1 MHGFR
6 CKAITPAM
14 MISAVLLAVPLAQAQ
29 ERGPLAL
36 ASASYFFVGGKID
49 SAAEGSPTVGH
60 VYVAYMIPAR
70 RSHPT

>member
-6 CKAITPAM
+6 SKAIAPAM
-14 MISAVLLAVPLAQAQ
+14 MISAVLLAAPLARAQ

-49 SAAEGSPTVGH
+49 SAAEGSPMVGH
-60 VYVAYMIPAR
+60 IYVEYMIPAR
-70 RSHPT
+70 RSHP